1 MKAVIA
7 LGSNLGN
14 PNENLDL
21 AIALL
26 REASNVEKES
36 SYYITKPVG
45 YEDQPDFVNAVCIIE
60 TELPA
65 MELLNMLHGIEKAMG
80 RERTIKWGPRTI
92 DLDII
97 QYGTLLSKAEELT
110 LPHPRAHERKFVLE
124 PWAEIE
130 PDAILLTH
138 GKISELI
145 SKLQLVSTRYP
156 SWTGVLNERKGIR
169 PDNGRVACWA
179 CSVDKCCTQT
189 QQSCCCKCLY

>member
-7 LGSNLGN
+7 LGSNIGN
-14 PNENLDL
+14 PKENLDL
-21 AIALL
+21 ALALL
-26 REASNVEKES
+26 REATDVKKVS
-36 SYYITKPVG
+36 SYYVTKPVG

-65 MELLNMLHGIEKAMG
+65 MELLNMLHGIEKSMG

-130 PDAILLTH
+130 PDAVLLTH
-138 GKISELI
+138 GKISDLL
-145 SKLQLVSTRYP
+145 SKL
-156 SWTGVLNERKGIR
+156 
-169 PDNGRVACWA
+169 
-179 CSVDKCCTQT
+179 
-189 QQSCCCKCLY
+189 